1 MHQFV
6 HVVNVLSWY
15 QQLLDLSPGTTCVDA
30 AVGNPSAT
38 GAVAAADANATVAV
52 ITKQDIKN
60 AKKAAK
66 AAQKMAE
73 FNKKFGGQAD
83 AVV

>member
-1 MHQFV
+1 MHQFI

-15 QQLLDLSPGTTCVDA
+15 QQLLDLPPGTTCVDA

>member
-1 MHQFV
+1 MFV
-6 HVVNVLSWY
+6 FV
-15 QQLLDLSPGTTCVDA
+15 
-30 AVGNPSAT
+30 AVTGNPSAT
-38 GAVAAADANATVAV
+38 GAAAAADANATVAV
-52 ITKQDIKN
+52 VTKQDIKN

-73 FNKKFGGQAD
+73 FNKKFGGQAE

>member
-1 MHQFV
+1 MQH
-6 HVVNVLSWY
+6 
-15 QQLLDLSPGTTCVDA
+15 DCVSA
-30 AVGNPSAT
+30 GNPSAT
-38 GAVAAADANATVAV
+38 AASAATADANATVAV

-66 AAQKMAE
+66 AAQKVAE
-73 FNKKFGGQAD
+73 FNKKFGGPAET